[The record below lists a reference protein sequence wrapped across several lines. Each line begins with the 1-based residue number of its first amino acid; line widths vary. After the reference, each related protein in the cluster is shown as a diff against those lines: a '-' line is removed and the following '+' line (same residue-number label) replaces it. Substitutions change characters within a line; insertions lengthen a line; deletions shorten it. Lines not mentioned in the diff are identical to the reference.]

1 MKQTWTKP
9 RVLTLSATEVT
20 GYIRAAAVPAG
31 IVYLISDR

>member
-20 GYIRAAAVPAG
+20 GHIRAAARSGGGCPT
-31 IVYLISDR
+31 LFR

>member
-20 GYIRAAAVPAG
+20 GYIRAAARSG
-31 IVYLISDR
+31 GDCIFNLR